1 MGPTYLLTNYVPA
14 IFVPFETFDIWD
26 MHETPWNLSCL
37 SNVQLWSMTPKK
49 WVSRKFSKIDSKLKK
64 VLLVVEECVP
74 TPWMNRGNTYL
85 LQSPNLKICTHLEL
99 QYCYPTLIQT
109 LKKCLLLLEWYKLCP
124 AVLLHIFSLLSS
136 KEDIYHILSSKSCHK
151 CVFVSNH
158 FCPKFQELFN
168 CFKNCHYS
176 FWTKFESS
184 SFKLPIV
191 IKLGFHHSNR
201 LHPFVEWKW

>member
-1 MGPTYLLTNYVPA
+1 MFVHPLHGESRVFCESFPQPVGPTNLLTNYVPS

-26 MHETPWNLSCL
+26 MHETPWNFKLL
-37 SNVQLWSMTPKK
+37 VQLWIMTPKK
-49 WVSRKFSKIDSKLKK
+49 EFQENSQKIDSKLKK
-64 VLLVVEECVP
+64 FFWCWEECVP

-109 LKKCLLLLEWYKLCP
+109 FKKCLLLLEGYKLCP
-124 AVLLHIFSLLSS
+124 AVLLHISSLLSS

-158 FCPKFQELFN
+158 FCPKFQELFD

-176 FWTKFESS
+176 FWKWKLESS
-184 SFKLPIV
+184 YCQ
-191 IKLGFHHSNR
+191 
-201 LHPFVEWKW
+201 